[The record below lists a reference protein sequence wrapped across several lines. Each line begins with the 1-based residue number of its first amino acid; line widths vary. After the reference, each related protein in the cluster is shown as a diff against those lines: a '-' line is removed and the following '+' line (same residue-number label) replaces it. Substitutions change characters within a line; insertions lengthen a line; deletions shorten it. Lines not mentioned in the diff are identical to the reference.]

1 MTADPARLATA
12 RTALA
17 AVHAM
22 HDAALDAANRL
33 LWPLIPRGDATGQA
47 SALDAIAADRQFDAT
62 TTREEPADA

>member
-1 MTADPARLATA
+1 
-12 RTALA
+12 
-17 AVHAM
+17 M

-33 LWPLIPRGDATGQA
+33 LWPLIPRGDATGLA